1 VQLGGVNRY
10 NSQPQS
16 KPVLNRDAG
25 PVTPA
30 AVEQML
36 QLSQR
41 MSLQW
46 LGWSGAGIALLSA
59 IQ

>member
-1 VQLGGVNRY
+1 VNRY
-10 NSQPQS
+10 NDQQQS

-25 PVTPA
+25 PVTPP

-46 LGWSGAGIALLSA
+46 LGWSGAGIALLNAFSRRLY
-59 IQ
+59 